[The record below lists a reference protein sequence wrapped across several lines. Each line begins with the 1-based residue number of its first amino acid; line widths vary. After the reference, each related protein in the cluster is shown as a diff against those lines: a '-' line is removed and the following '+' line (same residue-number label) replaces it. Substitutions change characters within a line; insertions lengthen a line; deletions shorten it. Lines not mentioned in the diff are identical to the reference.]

1 MIHIWS
7 KYRKEFVIYVII
19 FVVALI
25 FPVISTVQRSF
36 TIGYF
41 QWNYVFNKWLEMV
54 PYVLLLLVHVL
65 FLIPLLFYHKR
76 KGAYVIVTILL
87 LALFY
92 TYTNNYHRN
101 HPPRYTDY
109 RHKKE
114 LSTHGPRRGPYPQK
128 PNIRMSGPVLI
139 DTLIALLLLGC
150 SISIRLT
157 FKHFENAKKM
167 EELEKAHMS
176 QELAQLKAQV
186 SPHFFMNSLNNIH
199 GMVEIDPSK
208 AQDMILE
215 LSGMMRYV
223 LYENSSSMVPLSSE
237 IEFLLNYI
245 ALMRVRYPEDRVS
258 ITNKFPD
265 KEDVRHIFIPS
276 LVLIIFIEN
285 SFKHGVDYRFHSYVN
300 IEISTDGESL
310 VLLCENSRYN
320 LDVNSKVGGVGL
332 TNIRKRLDLLYGDD
346 YTLDIQDQGQK
357 YCVTLIIPIRDE
369 NQMFSSR

>member
-41 QWNYVFNKWLEMV
+41 QWNYVFNKWLEII
-54 PYVLLLLVHVL
+54 PYALLLLIHIF
-65 FLIPLLFYHKR
+65 FLIPLMLHHRR
-76 KGAYVIVTILL
+76 KGAYILMTVILL
-87 LALFY
+87 VLFY
-92 TYTNNYHRN
+92 IYTSNYHKN
-101 HPPRYTDY
+101 HPPRYTDH
-109 RHKKE
+109 RHKME
-114 LSTHGPRRGPYPQK
+114 LSTHGPRRDHYPPK
-128 PNIRMSGPVLI
+128 PSVRLSGPVII

-157 FKHFENAKKM
+157 FKHLEDAKKM
-167 EELEKAHMS
+167 EELEKAHIS
-176 QELAQLKAQV
+176 QELSQLKAQV

-208 AQDMILE
+208 AQNMILE

-223 LYENSSSMVPLSSE
+223 LYESSSSMIPLSKE
-237 IEFLLNYI
+237 IEFLQNYI
-245 ALMRVRYPEDRVS
+245 SLMRVRYPEERVL
-258 ITNKFPD
+258 ITCKFPR
-265 KEDVRHIFIPS
+265 KEDVHNILIPT
-276 LVLIIFIEN
+276 LILIIFIEN
-285 SFKHGVDYRFHSYVN
+285 SFKHGVNYKSRSYIN
-300 IEISTDGESL
+300 FEISTDGESL
-310 VLLCENSRYN
+310 MLLCENSRHEVDGN
-320 LDVNSKVGGVGL
+320 PKEGGVGL
-332 TNIRKRLDLLYGDD
+332 TNIRKRLDLLYGEN
-346 YTLDIQDQGQK
+346 YTLNIEEKGQK